1 MDVPQLKAT
10 RKSNFYMRFKS
21 LAPYYST
28 FIVVLCIYL
37 YSEHK
42 LKVSF
47 IRKKLIRQKSW
58 HFNLSR
64 IFKFCLFKF
73 EILILAK

>member
-10 RKSNFYMRFKS
+10 YLYMRFKS
-21 LAPYYST
+21 LAPYYSA

-47 IRKKLIRQKSW
+47 HEEIQFEKGHGI
-58 HFNLSR
+58 FNFLQFLNFVFFYSNLKY
-64 IFKFCLFKF
+64 IEK
-73 EILILAK
+73 

>member
-21 LAPYYST
+21 LAPYYSA

-47 IRKKLIRQKSW
+47 
-58 HFNLSR
+58 
-64 IFKFCLFKF
+64 
-73 EILILAK
+73 